1 MGIEARPDGFLPEE
15 CDRYHKNAD
24 RRGMSFGSTFFADIL
39 DSRCSPTTGYLS
51 HFSLNISLSLFLS
64 LEPVGS

>member
-24 RRGMSFGSTFFADIL
+24 RRGMSFGSTFLADIL
-39 DSRCSPTTGYLS
+39 DSRCSPTIGYLS
-51 HFSLNISLSLFLS
+51 HFFPQYLSLSL
-64 LEPVGS
+64 PIP